1 MDGRVEGAREGS
13 IEGVD
18 VGDEEGAWLTVG
30 TLDGRVE
37 GAREGC
43 IDGVDVGDDEG
54 ARLGSMVGLIE
65 MLGDIVGPLL
75 SLGNPV
81 GRLLGPSDGIIETLG
96 CKLCNLEGKAV
107 GKKLG
112 CSLAVLDGRALP
124 VRLGRAVGFWL
135 VGCVEVD
142 GMSDEYDVG
151 RDVGKILL
159 VGLTVGLLE
168 DDGAPLGCP
177 LLNRVGVLV
186 GLLDVLGSIDWRT
199 DCSSDGLF
207 DGTTE
212 GKLLSFALGTDEC
225 DTLGILDG
233 SMDAVGSEVG
243 F

>member
-1 MDGRVEGAREGS
+1 
-13 IEGVD
+13 
-18 VGDEEGAWLTVG
+18 
-30 TLDGRVE
+30 
-37 GAREGC
+37 
-43 IDGVDVGDDEG
+43 
-54 ARLGSMVGLIE
+54 MVGWIE

-75 SLGNPV
+75 SLGKPV

-96 CKLCNLEGKAV
+96 CKLRNLEGAAV
-107 GKKLG
+107 GEKVG

-124 VRLGRAVGFWL
+124 ARLGRAVFFWL

-151 RDVGKILL
+151 RDLGKILR

-177 LLNRVGVLV
+177 LRSRV
-186 GLLDVLGSIDWRT
+186 GLLDVLGSIVLIIV
-199 DCSSDGLF
+199 CSSDGLF